1 MPIMNYSPEEV
12 LKYVDMPE
20 LAQNTIRE
28 LLEQLDE
35 QSKTIEYSQDTFNR
49 IEDVYNLLEY
59 VINSDRFAGNEMIPE
74 LITVSKTLY
83 NIL

>member
-35 QSKTIEYSQDTFNR
+35 QSKTIEYSQDTLNR
-49 IEDVYNLLEY
+49 IEDVYNLLED